1 MELINLFIKSSFF
14 EKVAFCCSIL
24 YVLTAAHQKKYCWLF
39 SIISTSVYIYLTYQV
54 NLFFEAI
61 LNLFYLFV
69 AIKGLWDWN
78 KSSIHNSN
86 NIHFKSIGFHLKLIS
101 VGILI
106 VFILGYL
113 AHKFTTQSLFYLD
126 AFTTVFSFFTTY
138 LVIKKVIENW
148 IYWIVIDSVSVY
160 LYYAKNLKLTALLFF
175 VFTILAVYGF
185 LNWKKSLKNFQ
196 IINTI

>member
-1 MELINLFIKSSFF
+1 MELINLFVKSSLLEKTAFF
-14 EKVAFCCSIL
+14 CSIL
-24 YVLTAAHQKKYCWLF
+24 YVLSAAHQKKYCWLF
-39 SIISTSVYIYLTYQV
+39 SIVSTCIFIYLTFQV
-54 NLFFEAI
+54 NLFFESI

-78 KSSIHNSN
+78 NSSFNNSN
-86 NIHFKSIGFHLKLIS
+86 IIHFKSIGFHLKLIF
-101 VGILI
+101 VGFLL

-113 AHKFTTQSLFYLD
+113 AKKYTTQSLSYLD
-126 AFTTVFSFFTTY
+126 SFTTVFSFFTTY

-175 VFTILAVYGF
+175 IFTILAVYGF
-185 LNWKKSLKNFQ
+185 YNWKKLFKVK
-196 IINTI
+196 TLY